1 MNDDYGPVKFPD
13 YGEPDEDYY
22 DEPDDYYDEPD
33 EDEEDIALSHGDF
46 INGATYSFPFQLE
59 IPSDLNALLS
69 VDKTGSSSDADGSYK
84 TKMWSKV
91 WPNVK
96 PDLIDPA
103 QAAADYYLLFA
114 LTNNSFVQFEPMEYP
129 SSDDIQLAG
138 EILEADQKVIDQQ
151 KLLAEDKKVND
162 PRFILTELGGL
173 ADAKYRQMVYQ
184 LDSCFREYVHLAC
197 GGELRHHQSCN
208 ESLGAYRRGAW
219 VKWFYIYEQ
228 NGPEALLQMADLFE
242 EFSGSSYGGPP
253 WANAARILYQRETG
267 TLGPDEFT
275 TMELFIDR
283 VFTLEHNGGCFLNKL
298 DWVNLR
304 KGREAIHS
312 RHFAEMKD
320 TVLNA
325 HASNPT
331 NIDMLLGYA
340 SQEVI
345 DLTLQYLKVAND
357 FNIDIIGTWHGK
369 KSVTFTMTEPVAPKS
384 NIEKDSSGGVIDWSE
399 TENLVSSGTV
409 DQDDILHSLEL
420 ALEKA
425 DSFVG
430 NKIDAELMGDTI
442 DLPLYSPQVPPLSTL
457 SWGKMANYY
466 GETIEEGESE

>member
-1 MNDDYGPVKFPD
+1 MNDELDYD
-13 YGEPDEDYY
+13 SYDY
-22 DEPDDYYDEPD
+22 DEPDYDSYDYDDEDEPD
-33 EDEEDIALSHGDF
+33 DQVYLDDNDF
-46 INGATYSFPFQLE
+46 VNGATHSFPFLLE
-59 IPSDLNALLS
+59 IPADLNNLLAL
-69 VDKTGSSSDADGSYK
+69 DKAGGVGDSDGGYK
-84 TKMWSKV
+84 AKMWSKV
-91 WPNVK
+91 WPNVT

-114 LTNNSFVQFEPMEYP
+114 LTNNSFVEFEPMEYP
-129 SSDDIQLAG
+129 SAEDIQLAG
-138 EILEADQKVIDQQ
+138 EILEADQSVIEAQ

-162 PRFILTELGGL
+162 PRFKLTQLGAQ
-173 ADAKYRQMVYQ
+173 ADSKYRNLVYK

-228 NGPEALLQMADLFE
+228 NGPEALLTMADLFE

-253 WANAARILYQRETG
+253 WANAARILYQREMG

-275 TMELFIDR
+275 TKELYVDR

-304 KGREAIHS
+304 KGREPIHS

-345 DLTLQYLKVAND
+345 DLTLQYLNVAND
-357 FNIDIIGTWHGK
+357 FNIDIVGTWSGK
-369 KSVTFTMTEPVAPKS
+369 KSAKFEHQPYSDGVIEDASCTPATVAVSESQNKT
-384 NIEKDSSGGVIDWSE
+384 DGVIDWSDME
-399 TENLVSSGTV
+399 TNIAFQTTQNS
-409 DQDDILHSLEL
+409 DILKSLEEVL
-420 ALEKA
+420 FKESKSIDDGLG
-425 DSFVG
+425 DSFSQFP
-430 NKIDAELMGDTI
+430 TI
-442 DLPLYSPQVPPLSTL
+442 
-457 SWGKMANYY
+457 SWSALKSKHDVAAQ
-466 GETIEEGESE
+466 